1 MAHRRSSLKKIRID
15 KRRRA
20 VNVRIISELKTV
32 TRKVA
37 NLIAQKN
44 ADEAAKQS
52 RELFSKIDKAVKKG
66 VLHKNMASRRKSRF
80 SLKINSLKT
89 QNPKIK

>member
-66 VLHKNMASRRKSRF
+66 VLHKNVASRRKSRV

-89 QNPKIK
+89 QTPKIK

>member
-1 MAHRRSSLKKIRID
+1 MAHRRSSIKKIRID

-66 VLHKNMASRRKSRF
+66 VLHKNVASRRKSRV

-89 QNPKIK
+89 QTPKIK

>member
-1 MAHRRSSLKKIRID
+1 MAHRRSSIKKIRID

-37 NLIAQKN
+37 NLIALKN
-44 ADEAAKQS
+44 AAEASKES
-52 RELFSKIDKAVKKG
+52 RELFSKLDKAVKKG
-66 VLHKNMASRRKSRF
+66 VIHKNLASRRKSRIT
-80 SLKINSLKT
+80 LKINSLKP
-89 QNPKIK
+89 QNSKIK

>member
-1 MAHRRSSLKKIRID
+1 MAHRRSSIKKIRID

-44 ADEAAKQS
+44 ADEAVKQS
-52 RELFSKIDKAVKKG
+52 RELFSKLDKAVKKG
-66 VLHKNMASRRKSRF
+66 VLHKNLASRRKSRI

-89 QNPKIK
+89 QGPKIK

>member
-1 MAHRRSSLKKIRID
+1 MAHRRSSIKKIRID
-15 KRRRA
+15 RRRRA

-44 ADEAAKQS
+44 ADQASKES
-52 RELFSKIDKAVKKG
+52 GELFSKLDKAVKKG
-66 VLHKNMASRRKSRF
+66 VIHKNMASRRKSRIA
-80 SLKINSLKT
+80 LKINSLKP
-89 QNPKIK
+89 QDSKIK

>member
-1 MAHRRSSLKKIRID
+1 MAHRRSSIKKIRID

-20 VNVRIISELKTV
+20 VNVRVISELKTV

-44 ADEAAKQS
+44 ADGAAKES
-52 RELFSKIDKAVKKG
+52 HELFSKLDKAVKKG
-66 VLHKNMASRRKSRF
+66 VLHKNVASRRKSRI
-80 SLKINSLKT
+80 SLRINSLKVQT
-89 QNPKIK
+89 PKIK

>member
-37 NLIAQKN
+37 HLIAQKN

-66 VLHKNMASRRKSRF
+66 ILHKNLASRRKSRL

-89 QNPKIK
+89 QSPKIK